1 MNSPYSESIVFQDEA
16 LTKLIE
22 LTKNYVVGGVGTGIL
37 TVPVYTN
44 EGAEQ
49 AHLQIQNAI
58 KLSVDNVNHP
68 GKLIITDNSVPSN
81 SDDPTRPQRITYMQV
96 GDVFNFESGNSN
108 SNHNVGTQNYGSFT
122 VCKNVVNN
130 NYNSTN
136 TKFIYVYGFDPDTG
150 NFTAPG
156 CNINVTGG
164 TGTGIITGTKV
175 RGAVFNDYAEYR
187 QSNEKEPGLCVVETG
202 KGDLIKSTQRLQ
214 LGANI
219 ISDTFG
225 FSIGQSEQYDTPIAV
240 CGRVLAIPADPISLY
255 TPGAA
260 VCSAPGGKISVMT
273 REEIK
278 EWPDAII
285 GYVSE
290 IPIYEVWGTDNIK
303 VNGRIWIKIK

>member
-1 MNSPYSESIVFQDEA
+1 MGSPYNDTIIFQEET
-16 LTKLIE
+16 LNKMISLI
-22 LTKNYVVGGVGTGIL
+22 KNYIIGGNGTGI
-37 TVPVYTN
+37 TVVPSTDN
-44 EGAEQ
+44 L
-49 AHLQIQNAI
+49 HLQIQNAI
-58 KLSVDNVNHP
+58 KLSVDNEEQP
-68 GKLIITDNSVPSN
+68 GKLIITDESKSENNKVAL
-81 SDDPTRPQRITYMQV
+81 QV
-96 GDVFNFESGNSN
+96 G
-108 SNHNVGTQNYGSFT
+108 NVLEFYTDSKVLNEDRQKAGSIAIST
-122 VCKNVVNN
+122 NVTNN
-130 NYNSTN
+130 NYTKEN
-136 TKFIYVYGFDPDTG
+136 TQILKIKGFDDQGNYKALNTNISVYDTG
-150 NFTAPG
+150 LSYDDNG
-156 CNINVTGG
+156 S
-164 TGTGIITGTKV
+164 GIITGRKV

-187 QSNEKEPGLCVVETG
+187 QSNEKDPGLCVIETG

-260 VCSAPGGKISVMT
+260 VCSAPEGKISVMT

-290 IPIYEVWGTDNIK
+290 IPTYEVWGTDNIK